1 MSFVPSAAVL
11 HVAAVNLKFDAA
23 STDICILAPPSSTR
37 LLKASNAVNTISR
50 ASPAVHDD
58 RPLPAAVND
67 FAAGGPKL
75 TEILNGV
82 EHANFFESRA
92 TEYSKVATSGSWDG
106 KSGVWAVFD
115 KKIMS
120 F

>member
-1 MSFVPSAAVL
+1 MAVL

-75 TEILNGV
+75 TEILNGLRLFSPPTFTHV
-82 EHANFFESRA
+82 WSVQSRQVRGVVF
-92 TEYSKVATSGSWDG
+92 VAQ
-106 KSGVWAVFD
+106 
-115 KKIMS
+115 
-120 F
+120 